1 MADKAEGSGGVYS
14 GEDEYWVMKITKIR
28 EKLDLIR
35 GDVISSTSRID
46 FILGYKLR
54 TYFFPKTNNK
64 ATILFWNVINTPLLN
79 FDKKISLYESIPYF
93 KKLKN
98 YLKVKKSLR
107 FVQKLRNIMAH
118 WELDE
123 KKSSF
128 KNIVMFTL
136 VGKYRITTIN
146 DSLVEDY
153 RKHINLLLKEFGYS
167 R

>member
-1 MADKAEGSGGVYS
+1 
-14 GEDEYWVMKITKIR
+14 MKIIKIR

-35 GDVISSTSRID
+35 GEVISSASRID

-54 TYFFPKTNNK
+54 TYFFPKSNNK

-93 KKLKN
+93 KKLKD
-98 YLKVKKSLR
+98 YQKIKTSLR

-123 KKSSF
+123 KKSDL
-128 KNIVMFTL
+128 KNIGMFTL
-136 VGKYRITTIN
+136 VGKYRKITIN
-146 DSLVEDY
+146 YNLVENY
-153 RKHINLLLKEFGYS
+153 RKHIISLLKEFGYS
-167 R
+167 N

>member
-1 MADKAEGSGGVYS
+1 MSV
-14 GEDEYWVMKITKIR
+14 TKIR

-35 GDVISSTSRID
+35 GEVISSASRIG

-54 TYFFPKTNNK
+54 KYFFPKTNDK
-64 ATILFWNVINTPLLN
+64 ATILFWNVINSPLLN
-79 FDKKISLYESIPYF
+79 FDKKINLYESIPYF
-93 KKLKN
+93 KRLKN
-98 YLKVKKSLR
+98 YQKIKKSLR

-123 KKSSF
+123 KKSNF
-128 KNIVMFTL
+128 RNIVMYTL
-136 VGKYRITTIN
+136 VGKYRKITIN

-153 RKHINLLLKEFGYS
+153 RKHITSLLKEFGYS